1 VSFLSVMGRW
11 LRQAIVWFRPDAA
24 AEPALPLLHTRIKP
38 ELEWE
43 PKPDQGPPPERE
55 VKSEAQ
61 ARDFSLHHLR
71 RDLADEAW
79 RILERFEVLNVR
91 KADYAREDLLVL
103 QDLWGCDFLLLDYH
117 LGKRMKGGDKWSVVD
132 GVPAQETIEAIWPFD
147 YAFAISRDQQI
158 ELWRIKSVEPKEV
171 RGIVQIVRPRMI
183 HLIVGAFGDNGMWSC
198 GDNYFGLFDETWQT
212 LTPKGD
218 YRFENFDS
226 YWTHRYSEEINF
238 MLPSILAARYEWH
251 VAFGTIAGGPRI
263 LFPTNPGGAL
273 KLFKNRELE
282 LGQTRR
288 SALKHWCKNI
298 GATAMKRACNMSVAI
313 CVAILNSSGASWI
326 VSCLSAP
333 TIWKKTNFSSNRQ
346 ANGEHSANIIAFA
359 FGLSVDTMGTKING
373 QRRKRLAATV
383 PAQQSAL
390 ALPNRATRP

>member
-1 VSFLSVMGRW
+1 MSFLSVMGRW

-288 SALKHWCKNI
+288 SALKHWVQEHWRDSDEAGLQYVCSHLRGHTQFKWSELDCELFVSTYDLEKNEFFKQQASEWRAQRKHNRVRVRI
-298 GATAMKRACNMSVAI
+298 KRGHHGHKDQWAKTKETGSDSTGSAKRF
-313 CVAILNSSGASWI
+313 GTTK
-326 VSCLSAP
+326 SC
-333 TIWKKTNFSSNRQ
+333 
-346 ANGEHSANIIAFA
+346 
-359 FGLSVDTMGTKING
+359 D
-373 QRRKRLAATV
+373 
-383 PAQQSAL
+383 
-390 ALPNRATRP
+390 